1 VIAFE
6 NVDPY
11 NDVARFRALL
21 DAVYTPIMAIDT
33 HGRIKVFNKRM
44 AQVLDLDAQ
53 MVITIPATDVIENRE
68 ILDLL
73 KQESIYPDNKI
84 TLKENRYIPFS
95 KDIFIEG
102 KYVGRVLVLRD
113 VSEIEQLI
121 RESEY
126 TRRLNREL
134 EAIIASSFDG
144 LSVTDGQAN
153 ILKVNQGFERIMGV
167 TAEQVVGRNMVDL
180 VREGV
185 FLKSATLAALEKRER
200 VTIALTAKSGNEALV
215 TSNPIFD
222 DKGNI
227 VLVVTNVRDKT
238 EFNMLE
244 RKLERVESLQEMY
257 KTELQQ
263 LKLQNSRSLV
273 MTSSKMKEL
282 INMVIRI
289 AKVDSTVLLQGE
301 SGVGKELIA
310 EIIHTN
316 SRYKEG
322 PFVRVNCGAIPE
334 NLLESELFGYESG
347 AFTGASKTGKAG
359 LFELAQ
365 GGIIFLDEIGEL
377 PMKLQV
383 KLLRVLQDR
392 SVLRVGGTSPIK
404 IDCRVIA
411 GTNRDL
417 EEMIENK
424 EFRLDLFY
432 RLNVVPVIVPPLREH
447 REDIPALMNHFINIF
462 NQKYGMEKRIDTG
475 VYNALI
481 EYNWP
486 GNIRELENLME
497 RLVVTCIHDIIT
509 VHDLPANIRAG
520 SGLSGEDKP
529 LSTMR
534 EALENTEREL
544 LIDAFARYSS
554 SYQIARVLGIDQS
567 TVIRKAN
574 RYGIKH

>member
-1 VIAFE
+1 
-6 NVDPY
+6 
-11 NDVARFRALL
+11 
-21 DAVYTPIMAIDT
+21 
-33 HGRIKVFNKRM
+33 
-44 AQVLDLDAQ
+44 
-53 MVITIPATDVIENRE
+53 
-68 ILDLL
+68 
-73 KQESIYPDNKI
+73 
-84 TLKENRYIPFS
+84 
-95 KDIFIEG
+95 
-102 KYVGRVLVLRD
+102 
-113 VSEIEQLI
+113 
-121 RESEY
+121 
-126 TRRLNREL
+126 
-134 EAIIASSFDG
+134 
-144 LSVTDGQAN
+144 
-153 ILKVNQGFERIMGV
+153 
-167 TAEQVVGRNMVDL
+167 
-180 VREGV
+180 
-185 FLKSATLAALEKRER
+185 
-200 VTIALTAKSGNEALV
+200 
-215 TSNPIFD
+215 
-222 DKGNI
+222 
-227 VLVVTNVRDKT
+227 
-238 EFNMLE
+238 
-244 RKLERVESLQEMY
+244 
-257 KTELQQ
+257 
-263 LKLQNSRSLV
+263 
-273 MTSSKMKEL
+273 
-282 INMVIRI
+282 MVIRI

-347 AFTGASKTGKAG
+347 AFTGASKAGKAG

-365 GGIIFLDEIGEL
+365 GGMIFLDEIGEL

-392 SVLRVGGTSPIK
+392 SVLRVGGTSPVK

-509 VHDLPANIRAG
+509 VQDLPANIRAG

-529 LSTMR
+529 MPTLR

-567 TVIRKAN
+567 TVIRKAR